1 MIIYGLRPVLYYLT
15 NFPADVSEVYLS
27 RRDRLG
33 EIRNLTPKNV
43 RITIADEQYFQR
55 RFTAVN
61 HQGFAAMVSDF
72 KYYNLDE
79 LDFDAGSLALILDGI
94 KDPANLGAIMRTA
107 EAFSV
112 DAVIIPKDRAAS
124 VTPAVIRA
132 SSGAARGVR
141 VCMAVNIARAING
154 LKDKGFWV
162 AAVDIQDDAMPFYKY
177 DMTGSVAFILGAE
190 GKGIRRLP
198 LEQADIVITIPL
210 TGRVESLNVSAAAA
224 AILSEASRQRSMKR
238 LEGK

>member
-15 NFPADVSEVYLS
+15 NFPADVAEVYLS

-33 EIRNLTPKNV
+33 EIRNLTSKNV

-55 RFTAVN
+55 QFTAVN
-61 HQGFAAMVSDF
+61 HQGIAARVGDF

-79 LDFDAGSLALILDGI
+79 LDFGAESLALILDGI

-141 VCMAVNIARAING
+141 VCMEVNIARAINS

-162 AAVDIQDDAMPFYKY
+162 AAVDIQDDAIPFYKY
-177 DMTGSVAFILGAE
+177 DMTGSVAFVLGAE

-198 LEQADIVITIPL
+198 LEQADIVITIPM
-210 TGRVESLNVSAAAA
+210 TGRVESLNVSATTA
-224 AILSEASRQRSMKR
+224 AILSEASRQRSVKR
-238 LEGK
+238 LEEK